1 MAGLQADENASEDFE
16 NKKNR
21 LILGS
26 RSWSLEL
33 SKQKHR
39 IAAQLV
45 SICVLFLFLIC
56 NLTDTKT

>member
-1 MAGLQADENASEDFE
+1 MHIFSHAGDEKASEDFE

-21 LILGS
+21 MILGS

-45 SICVLFLFLIC
+45 SLKKIYI
-56 NLTDTKT
+56 